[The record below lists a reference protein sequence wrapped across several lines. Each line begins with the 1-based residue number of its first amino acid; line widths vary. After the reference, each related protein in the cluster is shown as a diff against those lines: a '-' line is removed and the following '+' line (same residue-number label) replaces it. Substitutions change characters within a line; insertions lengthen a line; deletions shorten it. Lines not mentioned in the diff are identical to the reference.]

1 MTRAR
6 LRLRAGAACD
16 SLGGT
21 RFRRAI
27 MLPAVM
33 LIVVLVA
40 LIGATL
46 TAATGAQAH
55 GASASLS
62 RRQARALAW
71 SGVQAAMAELADQR
85 VAMLKGATPKLT
97 SEWSLIESGGR
108 RGVIRLISLDAEGD
122 ATPEAGRANVNTTPD
137 ESLRTLVGP
146 AAGAILAA
154 RQAGAIAAVE
164 SIEFSPAK
172 IQSGGATES
181 SPNSVPGD
189 AAKPLA
195 GSPAASTSD
204 GEGALRG
211 EPTRVLTALSCDPDV
226 QAGVGPGGDEHSGR
240 RRINLSRGWSKELG
254 EQITAR
260 FGAEGAQA
268 VERVMSAGTKFGSA
282 SDIVA
287 VLRQLAVPE
296 GEWGVLLDAYSATPG
311 AYVPGRVDI
320 NRASS
325 EVLASVPG
333 MTPES
338 AEAIVG
344 ARSRLTEES
353 RALVTWPLSEGLI
366 SVEQFQSAVDHITT
380 RSLQWRVRIEAGMV
394 VGGVGGGVSGGS
406 SGGVGSGG
414 ARDNSGTGFAF
425 ESMGDFGRSG
435 SIASDTRAG
444 SDDWAGRVVYEAVID
459 VAAERPRVA
468 YLRDVTLDE
477 IRDLLPGRAVPV
489 EPGLDPGL
497 SGEGPGGTGPGD
509 GADGVPFSDGGV
521 GADLELDPGTMDAG
535 LKLEGMDAEPM
546 TSAIDAYSDR
556 DPPKGADAPR
566 ASPVPDRGDD
576 RVGRWSTRGRP
587 GGQGG
592 NSP

>member
-1 MTRAR
+1 MTRAHSG
-6 LRLRAGAACD
+6 LCAGTSRASDC
-16 SLGGT
+16 GT
-21 RFRRAI
+21 RVRRAI

-46 TAATGAQAH
+46 TAATGAQAY

-85 VAMLKGATPKLT
+85 VALLKGATPTLT
-97 SEWSLIESGGR
+97 SEWMLFESGGR
-108 RGVIRLISLDAEGD
+108 RGVVRLVSLGAEGD
-122 ATPEAGRANVNTTPD
+122 VTPEAGRANVNTTPD
-137 ESLRTLVGP
+137 ESLRALVGP
-146 AAGAILAA
+146 AADAIIAA
-154 RQAGAIAAVE
+154 RQGGAIAAVE
-164 SIEFSPAK
+164 SIDLSPAK
-172 IQSGGATES
+172 SQSGGAPGPIPTSDLSAAAS
-181 SPNSVPGD
+181 SPTAST
-189 AAKPLA
+189 A
-195 GSPAASTSD
+195 GSSSGGDEPP
-204 GEGALRG
+204 RG
-211 EPTRVLTALSCDPDV
+211 EPMRVLTALSCDPDV
-226 QAGVGPGGDEHSGR
+226 QAGMGPGGDEHSGR
-240 RRINLSRGWSKELG
+240 RRINLAFGWSKELG

-268 VERVMSAGTKFGSA
+268 VERVMNAGTKFGSA

-311 AYVPGRVDI
+311 AYVPGRVDM
-320 NRASS
+320 NRASA

-333 MTPES
+333 MTAES
-338 AEAIVG
+338 AEAIVA

-394 VGGVGGGVSGGS
+394 VGGVPGGA
-406 SGGVGSGG
+406 GSGG
-414 ARDNSGTGFAF
+414 GRDTFGTGVAF
-425 ESMGDFGRSG
+425 DSTGDSGRGESISNE
-435 SIASDTRAG
+435 TRT
-444 SDDWAGRVVYEAVID
+444 SNVDWAGRVVYEAVID

-477 IRDLLPGRAVPV
+477 IRDLLPGRAGPV
-489 EPGLDPGL
+489 EPGLNAEL
-497 SGEGPGGTGPGD
+497 SGEGSGGTGAGD
-509 GADGVPFSDGGV
+509 GADGVPFSDDGV
-521 GADLELDPGTMDAG
+521 GADLDLDPGAMDAG
-535 LKLEGMDAEPM
+535 LTLEGMDAEPM
-546 TSAIDAYSDR
+546 TSESDAYSDR
-556 DPPKGADAPR
+556 DPPKGEDTPR
-566 ASPVPDRGDD
+566 ATPVPDRGDD
-576 RVGRWSTRGRP
+576 RVGRWSTRGRS

-592 NSP
+592 NAP

>member
-6 LRLRAGAACD
+6 SSLRASSPRA
-16 SLGGT
+16 SLVGT

-97 SEWSLIESGGR
+97 SEWSLFESGGR
-108 RGVIRLISLDAEGD
+108 RGVIRLVSLDADAD
-122 ATPEAGRANVNTTPD
+122 ATPEAGRANVNTTSD

-146 AAGAILAA
+146 AAGAVIAA
-154 RQAGAIAAVE
+154 RQGGAIAAVE
-164 SIEFSPAK
+164 SIDLVPAK
-172 IQSGGATES
+172 SQGGGAPGTSPTSGPSVAANSASVSSAGSSSGGEEA
-181 SPNSVPGD
+181 P
-189 AAKPLA
+189 
-195 GSPAASTSD
+195 
-204 GEGALRG
+204 RG
-211 EPTRVLTALSCDPDV
+211 EPMRVLTALSCDPDV
-226 QAGVGPGGDEHSGR
+226 QAGVGPGGDEHAGR
-240 RRINLSRGWSKELG
+240 RRINLARGWSKELG

-296 GEWGVLLDAYSATPG
+296 GEWGVLLDAYSATQG

-320 NRASS
+320 NRASA

-366 SVEQFQSAVDHITT
+366 SVEQFQAAVDHITT

-394 VGGVGGGVSGGS
+394 VGGAAGGI

-425 ESMGDFGRSG
+425 DSTGDSGRGG
-435 SIASDTRAG
+435 SISNQTRTT

-477 IRDLLPGRAVPV
+477 IRDLLPGRAGPA
-489 EPGLDPGL
+489 EPGLSAEL

-509 GADGVPFSDGGV
+509 GAVGVPFSDGGV
-521 GADLELDPGTMDAG
+521 GADLDLDPGAMDAG
-535 LKLEGMDAEPM
+535 LTLEGMDAEPM
-546 TSAIDAYSDR
+546 TSAIDAYSER
-556 DPPKGADAPR
+556 DQPKGSDTPR
-566 ASPVPDRGDD
+566 AVPDRGDD

-587 GGQGG
+587 GGGG
-592 NSP
+592 GTGGSTP